1 MIPRITLRAVS
12 LSYPSSVGDNGG
24 LLAVTNVSFSIA
36 PGEFVCL
43 VGPSGSGKST
53 LIRVIAGLH
62 LPTRGQVLLDNMPI
76 TTPTRRIALMFQEA
90 NLLPWRTVT
99 DNIVLPLELAGE
111 PREAREQAAARLL
124 PRLGLQEFSRAYPA
138 ELSGGMAQRVAL
150 GRVLIQR
157 PDVLLLDEPFGAL
170 DAMTRERVSADLLE
184 LWLQEKPAVLMVTH
198 DINEAVM
205 LADRVL
211 VMSSRPGQII
221 ADIPVLLSRPRDQYD
236 PVFGQIARQVRGLI
250 ERA

>member
-1 MIPRITLRAVS
+1 
-12 LSYPSSVGDNGG
+12 
-24 LLAVTNVSFSIA
+24 
-36 PGEFVCL
+36 
-43 VGPSGSGKST
+43 
-53 LIRVIAGLH
+53 
-62 LPTRGQVLLDNMPI
+62 
-76 TTPTRRIALMFQEA
+76 
-90 NLLPWRTVT
+90 
-99 DNIVLPLELAGE
+99 
-111 PREAREQAAARLL
+111 
-124 PRLGLQEFSRAYPA
+124 
-138 ELSGGMAQRVAL
+138 
-150 GRVLIQR
+150 VLIQR

-250 ERA
+250 KRA